1 MCGISG
7 LVNYRDR
14 ETLAWIT
21 HIQAKWAAFVN
32 SIRPQPGGE
41 RKVPAIPFNEIVC
54 STPATLRIQES
65 AATGKRLAVDVFEF
79 LNSSVQP
86 LQTSKEPVP

>member
-7 LVNYRDR
+7 VMNCGDR
-14 ETLAWIT
+14 ETLARMT
-21 HIQAKWAAFVN
+21 RIQAKCAAFVN
-32 SIRPQPGGE
+32 SIRPRQGGE
-41 RKVPAIPFNEIVC
+41 MQV
-54 STPATLRIQES
+54 PATLRMQES
-65 AATGKRLAVDVFEF
+65 AATGKRLAVDVSEF